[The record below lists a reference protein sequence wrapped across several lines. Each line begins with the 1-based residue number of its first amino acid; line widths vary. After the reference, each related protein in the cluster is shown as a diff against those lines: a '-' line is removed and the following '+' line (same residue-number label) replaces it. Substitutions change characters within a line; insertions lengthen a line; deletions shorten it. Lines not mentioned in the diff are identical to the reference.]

1 MNDVLISII
10 IPVYNVE
17 KYLRVCI
24 DSVINQTYKNIE
36 IILVDDKSPD
46 SSSAICDEYLKKDR
60 RIKVVHK
67 EENEGLGFARNTG
80 LNVARGI
87 YVGFVDSDDYLNAN
101 AVEVLYKAIVDYKL
115 DHSKACFCRVNDSLQ
130 GYQYNHY
137 ELEKFYGKSVI
148 YEYFP
153 RLLGSCPERHDV
165 IEMSVWGALYNMQ
178 IIKSNNI
185 CFESEHRVISEDLC
199 FNMEYCKYSQGVA
212 VIPQVVY
219 NYRVNGCSLTQKYSK
234 DRFLRICD
242 FHREIINRLQSLNF
256 SKEVYYRKDRMFFV
270 NMKGCLFMEIYHS
283 KKSLKERYINFCSII
298 NNPVTRSI
306 IDDYPIIRMQMPQRI
321 FLFLIKWHMARTI
334 FILMMLK
341 RI

>member
-24 DSVINQTYKNIE
+24 DSVINQTYKNVE

-46 SSSAICDEYLKKDR
+46 SSPAICDEYLKKDR

-80 LNVARGI
+80 LNVARGN

-101 AVEVLYKAIVDYKL
+101 SVEVLYKAIVDYKL
-115 DHSKACFCRVNDSLQ
+115 DHSKACFCRVNDSQQ

-178 IIKSNNI
+178 IIKSNNT
-185 CFESEHRVISEDLC
+185 
-199 FNMEYCKYSQGVA
+199 M
-212 VIPQVVY
+212 
-219 NYRVNGCSLTQKYSK
+219 
-234 DRFLRICD
+234 
-242 FHREIINRLQSLNF
+242 II
-256 SKEVYYRKDRMFFV
+256 
-270 NMKGCLFMEIYHS
+270 
-283 KKSLKERYINFCSII
+283 
-298 NNPVTRSI
+298 T
-306 IDDYPIIRMQMPQRI
+306 
-321 FLFLIKWHMARTI
+321 
-334 FILMMLK
+334 
-341 RI
+341 